1 MNTVLHISLI
11 VAVLIYFIVLFMML
25 RKNKLSL
32 KYSLLWMLTGV
43 IMAVFVI
50 FPGLLDVI
58 AGFFGVHT
66 PTNALFAIL
75 IFCLIIL
82 LISLTSIVS
91 AQTKRITT
99 LIQEVAVNDKA
110 IRELEKKV
118 FEGKI

>member
-1 MNTVLHISLI
+1 MNTILHISLI
-11 VAVLIYFIVLFMML
+11 AAVLIYFVVLFVML

-32 KYSLLWMLTGV
+32 KYSLIWMLTGV
-43 IMAVFVI
+43 IMAVFVV
-50 FPGLLDVI
+50 FPGLLDII
-58 AGFFGVHT
+58 ARFFGVHE
-66 PTNALFAIL
+66 PTNALFSII
-75 IFCLIIL
+75 IFCFMIL

-118 FEGKI
+118 FEGKK